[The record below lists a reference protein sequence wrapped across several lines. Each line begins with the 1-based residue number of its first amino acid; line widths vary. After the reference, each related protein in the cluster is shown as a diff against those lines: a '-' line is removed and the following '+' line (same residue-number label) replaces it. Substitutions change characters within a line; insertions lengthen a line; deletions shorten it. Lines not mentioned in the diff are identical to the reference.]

1 MNISSHIDTIMK
13 GIKMVQKDP
22 NLEME
27 AIYNTNIDYPIEKE
41 TFNRVI
47 SYLKGY
53 NEATFHA
60 SSSTMDIFIPEEDNS
75 LRYTIFGDGAIHSY
89 CKSNNLSTLKA
100 GSYILQRKTRQMKP
114 VDIGN
119 YNIRINFKKEL
130 DEKIDMEIFNKWP
143 TINKMFRYKKR
154 FSFKTNDK
162 LFSID
167 CSIIKSS
174 NTKINMN
181 PSTYIK
187 KKDIKPS
194 MKKFILKPK
203 NVMDFEAWFE
213 TLKPSDD
220 VELRGKKYEEMILAK
235 NIQTSNVLRN
245 EVKYEIEIEYLGNK
259 IGYKEKYEKIL
270 ELFKGHIEFLL
281 KAIQNNTFIISQE
294 EKSRFKKE
302 YQTLLK
308 SKRFMG
314 PQPTAL
320 EMKHVTRKDYSDYND
335 ILSIRRNYCV
345 TDKADG
351 ERNLMVVLEN
361 GDVYMMNRK
370 SEIKSLGCNIS
381 NMANSVLDG
390 EYIVKDSKNQ
400 PIIMFMVFD
409 IYIYKHQDLR
419 NEVFNRSEEQK
430 QIGDLKTSRYEKL
443 NEFFDKMEMIKET
456 DGLILAPKKF
466 YFGDVVEY
474 DEDTD
479 KEIMRLETELKAFS
493 EDEPRHRDL
502 VNYINKLK
510 SDTLI
515 FEHSKMALDKKYVYS
530 TDGLIFTPINLPVGG
545 SFGSK
550 NSKFDG
556 RWFSCFK
563 WKPPLETT
571 IDFRIKFKKDPEDS
585 TKDLIS
591 YFKDGDNVIQ
601 YKTAVLYVGYN
612 AEIHSSVN
620 SCRVLNEELTFESGY
635 NNVPFHPYNPY
646 IRNIEFAYLRLNN
659 DVAYTDHKQ
668 IISEDNIVEFRYNK
682 DKEEGFWWE
691 PMRVRNV
698 NNPNDFVTAINNWR
712 TLHNPILD
720 NMIKSGNTPNVDDV
734 YYIKTKE
741 RKDLPTKSLGDFHS
755 YVKKSLIGM
764 VSKGAK
770 NYLDICSGKCGDMNH
785 WLDTKLENIVCMDIN
800 RDNLENKEN
809 GACNRVLNAMKDE
822 NKNKPMLRNTLMVW
836 GNAAYNMENGNAAND
851 DLNKYYLDV
860 LYGNIEQSLIENSKL
875 QRMYGL
881 LKDNRFDV
889 VSCQFSI
896 HYFFE
901 NKVKLNGFLEN
912 ISSNLNVGG
921 KFIGTTLNGQKVF
934 DALKTSEVI
943 LGETYDS
950 ILWKIKKKYTNE
962 EFRND
967 ESSISMPI
975 DVYINSIGK
984 TTTEWLVNFKY
995 LEEQA
1000 MNYNLE
1006 LKTLGE
1012 FEDMYK
1018 KLESSKTKYG
1028 DASSMSDPLKELSY
1042 LYNYF
1047 IFEKI

>member
-1 MNISSHIDTIMK
+1 MDISSHTDTIIK

-22 NLEME
+22 NVEME
-27 AIYNTNIDYPIEKE
+27 AVYNTNIDYPIEKT

-53 NEATFHA
+53 SEATFHA
-60 SSSTMDIFIPEEDNS
+60 SGSTLDIFIPEEDNS
-75 LRYTIFGDGAIHSY
+75 LRYTVFGDGAIHSY

-119 YNIRINFKKEL
+119 YNVRINFKKEL
-130 DEKIDMEIFNKWP
+130 DEEIDMEIFNRWP
-143 TINKMFRYKKR
+143 TLNKMFRYKKR

-167 CSIIKSS
+167 CSVIKTS
-174 NTKINMN
+174 NTKINVN
-181 PSTYIK
+181 ASSYVK
-187 KKDIKPS
+187 KKDIKPA
-194 MKKFILKPK
+194 MKKFVIKPK
-203 NVMDFEAWFE
+203 NVMDFEAWYE
-213 TLKPSDD
+213 ELKPNDD
-220 VELRGKKYEEMILAK
+220 LELRGKKYEEMILAK
-235 NIQTSNVLRN
+235 SIQSSNVLRN
-245 EVKYEIEIEYLGNK
+245 DVKYEIEIEYLGNK
-259 IGYKEKYEKIL
+259 IGHKEKYEKIL
-270 ELFKGHIEFLL
+270 ELFKGHIEYLL
-281 KAIQNNTFIISQE
+281 KAIQNNVFIISQE
-294 EKSRFKKE
+294 EKSRFRKE
-302 YQTLLK
+302 YQKMMK
-308 SKRFMG
+308 SRRFMG

-320 EMKHVTRKDYSDYND
+320 EMKHVARRDFSDYRD

-351 ERNLMVVLEN
+351 ERNLMVILEN
-361 GDVYMMNRK
+361 GKVYLINRK
-370 SEIKSLGCNIS
+370 NEIKSLGCKIP
-381 NMANSVLDG
+381 NMANSILDG
-390 EYIVKDSKNQ
+390 EYIVKDAKNQ

-409 IYIYKHQDLR
+409 IYFYKNVDLR
-419 NEVFNRSEEQK
+419 NDIFNRSEEEK
-430 QIGDLKTSRYEKL
+430 QMGELKTSRYEKM
-443 NEFFDKMEMIKET
+443 NEFFDTMNLEKEDNNMI
-456 DGLILAPKKF
+456 IAPKKF
-466 YFGDVVEY
+466 YFGDVVSY
-474 DEDTD
+474 DEDTY
-479 KEIMRLETELKAFS
+479 KEILRLETELKGFS
-493 EDEPRHRDL
+493 PDEPKYRDL
-502 VNYINKLK
+502 VKYIDKLK

-515 FEHSKMALDKKYVYS
+515 FEHSKMALERTYVYN
-530 TDGLIFTPINLPVGG
+530 TDGLVFTPISLPVGG
-545 SFGSK
+545 SFDSK
-550 NSKFDG
+550 KSKYDG

-571 IDFRIKFKKDPEDS
+571 IDFRVKFKKDPEDPS
-585 TKDLIS
+585 KDLID
-591 YFKDGDNVIQ
+591 YYKDGETIIQ
-601 YKTAVLYVGYN
+601 YKTAILYVGYN
-612 AEIHSSVN
+612 PEIHTSVN
-620 SCRVLNEELTFESGY
+620 SCRVLNEELMFEPGY

-646 IRNIEFAYLRLNN
+646 IKNIEFAYLPLNN
-659 DVAYTDHKQ
+659 EVAYTEKKE
-668 IISEDNIVEFRYNK
+668 IINENNIVEFRYNK
-682 DKEEGFWWE
+682 DKGEGLWWE

-712 TLHNPILD
+712 TLHNPVLEP
-720 NMIKSGNTPNVDDV
+720 MIKSGNTPNADDV
-734 YYIKTKE
+734 YYIRTKE
-741 RKDLPTKSLGDFHS
+741 RKNMPTKSLGDFHS
-755 YVKKSLIGM
+755 YVKKTLITM

-809 GACNRVLNAMKDE
+809 GACNRVLNAIKDE
-822 NKNKPMLRNTLMVW
+822 NKNKPMLKNTLMVW
-836 GNAAYNMENGNAAND
+836 GNAAFNMENGNAAND

-860 LYGNIEQSLIENSKL
+860 LYGTVEQTLVENSKL

-889 VSCQFSI
+889 ISCQFSI

-901 NKVKLNGFLEN
+901 NKVKLSGFLEN

-934 DALKTSEVI
+934 DELKTSEVL
-943 LGETYDS
+943 LGESNDT
-950 ILWKIKKKYTNE
+950 ILWKIKKNYDVNDL
-962 EFRND
+962 RND
-967 ESSISMPI
+967 ETSIGLPI

-995 LEEQA
+995 FEELA
-1000 MNYNLE
+1000 LTYNLE
-1006 LKTLGE
+1006 MKTLGE

-1018 KLESSKTKYG
+1018 KLEVSKTKYG
-1028 DASSMSDPLKELSY
+1028 DASNMNPQLKELSY